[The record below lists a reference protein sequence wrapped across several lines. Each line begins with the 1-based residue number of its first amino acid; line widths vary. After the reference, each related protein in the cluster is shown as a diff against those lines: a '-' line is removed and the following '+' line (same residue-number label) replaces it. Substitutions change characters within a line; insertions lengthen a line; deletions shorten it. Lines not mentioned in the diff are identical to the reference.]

1 MIRHDL
7 QQDIIEAHRSLLLA
21 RELSTQIIV
30 LDEISKA
37 HGRVLEIADKLG
49 IDLAKFTNTD

>member
-1 MIRHDL
+1 MDVV
-7 QQDIIEAHRSLLLA
+7 EAHKALRLA
-21 RELSTQIIV
+21 RTLCVHNTV

-49 IDLAKFTNTD
+49 IDLNKFEGD

>member
-7 QQDIIEAHRSLLLA
+7 QMDIAEAHKALRLA
-21 RELSTQIIV
+21 RELCTNTAVIN
-30 LDEISKA
+30 EISRA

-49 IDLAKFTNTD
+49 VDLKQFETLD